1 MGAAGRQQFPGV
13 KVAHGDQGTAN
24 IVAQKLAIASDHAD
38 RELRRNAGH
47 EVRLHHREHLVAGR
61 TPQSSTSSQSPT
73 CFFLIRV
80 HLCSSVANTVFA
92 GKKAN
97 WPQMNTDEHG

>member
-1 MGAAGRQQFPGV
+1 LPTSKIGGFAVPS
-13 KVAHGDQGTAN
+13 TS
-24 IVAQKLAIASDHAD
+24 IVAQKGRLPSSDFAVNGLGLTH
-38 RELRRNAGH
+38 
-47 EVRLHHREHLVAGR
+47 
-61 TPQSSTSSQSPT
+61 S
-73 CFFLIRV
+73 FIRV